1 MATQQ
6 DTAGAARA
14 GNREC
19 YAVERDRPIDVLDRR
34 VAQANALMQAAIGGG
49 FEAFHELNPDQQHEY
64 LWAIAE
70 LLDDARV
77 ALDRMG
83 DA

>member
-19 YAVERDRPIDVLDRR
+19 YAVERERPIEVLYQRIT
-34 VAQANALMQAAIGGG
+34 QANALMQAAIGGG
-49 FEAFHELNPDQQHEY
+49 FEAFHELNADQQQEY
-64 LWAIAE
+64 LWTVAE
-70 LLDDARV
+70 LLADARV
-77 ALDRMG
+77 AFNRMG
-83 DA
+83 GA